1 MDLIQVKRVQSKGD
15 LKFTIGKIEEMQLN
29 YGEPLLFS
37 YVDNGNVR

>member
-15 LKFTIGKIEEMQLN
+15 LKFTMERIEEMQLN

-37 YVDNGNVR
+37 YIDDGNVR